1 MANNIIFTD
10 GFDHYS
16 SIADKWDLL
25 LASANIAVSP
35 PAIVPGVGRGGAGA
49 LFVGSGVKGSII
61 SIGAQKNVGSQ
72 TTLYVGFALNW
83 NPAVQDSDMAVMY
96 FMDGSTCQVALCIT
110 NSGVL
115 YFNKGSLGSTPVVI
129 GTRAAVS
136 LAANSFHYIEVQV
149 TISSTVG
156 VCQLKMDQV
165 SVLNLTGVNT
175 QVSGNASFSSV
186 RMGVMVDAIVGET
199 AYTAYLDDI
208 YFDTL
213 GFNGDVRING
223 QLPSGNGTTQNFT
236 NVEAGWVA
244 STVTVVPTT
253 IIDSNSNLQQAIATT
268 SDFKTGSSAPT
279 WATSTG
285 VNTTDNHVT
294 WVCLG
299 AVSQYKLVNESN
311 PDGDSSYIK
320 DSTVGD
326 ISRFTF
332 PAITGST
339 IKTVMVW
346 AFAKKDDGG
355 LRSIQASMKSGATV
369 GTSGTDV
376 PLGGNYQYLLM
387 QCPTD
392 PNTSAAWTAAGVN
405 AAEFGVKLTS

>member
-10 GFDHYS
+10 GFDHCTNILS
-16 SIADKWDLL
+16 KWDSAVIPFG
-25 LASANIAVSP
+25 ASPV
-35 PAIVPGVGRGGAGA
+35 AIVAGAGRGGAGA
-49 LFVGSGVKGSII
+49 AFIASTTGSISGNASMI
-61 SIGAQKNVGSQ
+61 QKNIGAQ
-72 TTLYVGFALNW
+72 TTMYVGFALNW
-83 NPAVQDSDMAVMY
+83 NPTSQTIDTEILR
-96 FMDGSTCQVALCIT
+96 FMDGSTCQVCLLIT
-110 NSGVL
+110 ASGVL
-115 YFNKGSLGSTPVVI
+115 YFGRGGGAAI
-129 GTRAAVS
+129 GATTAIGGNTTTS
-136 LAANSFHYIEVQV
+136 FPANSFHYIEVQV
-149 TISSTVG
+149 TISGSTG
-156 VCQLKMDQV
+156 VANLKIDQV
-165 SVLNLTGVNT
+165 AVLTQTGLNT
-175 QVSGNASFSSV
+175 SQTGTTNCNSIHFGFNFTSSGVSPACYF
-186 RMGVMVDAIVGET
+186 DDF
-199 AYTAYLDDI
+199 YL
-208 YFDTL
+208 DTL

-236 NVEAGWVA
+236 NVEASWVA
-244 STVTVVPTT
+244 SAVTAVPTT
-253 IIDSNSNLQQAIATT
+253 IIDSNSNLQQAIAVT

-332 PAITGST
+332 PTISGST

-405 AAEFGVKLTS
+405 AAEFGIKITS